1 MADRTLAQIATTS
14 TAASLLAGD
23 RFYMLRSGVD
33 FSLPGSVIIS
43 AIASAVSTSAATK
56 EASLGNPA
64 VTGYILSSTS
74 SGVRSWIALPASD
87 WGSITGIPAAVS
99 TFGAA
104 GILSGALGGTGVANT
119 GKTLTIGGNWT
130 HSGAHTVSLTT
141 TASTALTLPT
151 TGTLA
156 TLVGVE
162 TLSNKAIESSEIG
175 GVDPAPG
182 SFTELYSDI
191 ADLRA
196 ITVNGGTVNTHGA
209 QFLLPSI
216 TDTTSRPFLITQ
228 TWDNAA
234 LDAIGVLVNIT
245 SADSGAGSLL
255 QAWQLDGGTVASVDT
270 SGRFLGSGSGL
281 TALNASSITSGTVP
295 TARLG
300 TGTANSTTYLRG
312 DQTWQTVSG
321 GGGDALVANPLSQF
335 AATTSLQLAGV
346 ISDETGSGAL
356 VFATSP
362 TLVTP
367 ALGTPASGA
376 LTNCT
381 SIPAAQ
387 LTGDIAAASITT
399 ALTTAQPIAA
409 TTLSATGNVSVSGAN
424 PTAGNTQSGRLES
437 HYYTGI
443 GTNNIVL
450 GADTTGAP
458 NIRLQVDNTSAHI
471 GLNIGGT
478 PYSAFTVER
487 DGGTGEPW
495 WQLRSADFQA
505 DGVGANTKFYQN
517 GDTLEW
523 HDVTGRRARMLTA
536 GAGGLV
542 LDAPNAASY
551 GVFSAIISGDAS
563 ARISLGLDSGN
574 PFLGFGPGSGAR
586 DTFVYRDAANTL
598 AQRNGTA
605 AQALRV
611 YGTTDAGTTNYERLE
626 MAYVAA
632 NTRYEIGPSAGG
644 TGSLRTLQVHGG
656 ASGGSIL
663 LNANGTTIGLAGV
676 ANWWRFDSAAGHL
689 LALTDNAY
697 DIGASGARPRNIYA
711 AGQLWTGAG
720 ASMVLL
726 STGGGTNAA
735 GFSSPAD
742 GVMRVGNYAGDGFNR
757 IQLGGTTS
765 SFPALKRRT
774 TAIEARLA
782 DDSAITTLVGAMV
795 LKAGA
800 VSDADFTN
808 PVDGCHGY
816 DTTNFKHYV
825 RSGGTWR
832 SSAAYA

>member
-23 RFYMLRSGVD
+23 KFYMVRSGVD

-64 VTGYILSSTS
+64 VTGYILSSTT
-74 SGVRSWIALPASD
+74 SGVRSWIALPGSD
-87 WGSITGIPAAVS
+87 WGSITGIPSAVS

-130 HSGAHTVSLTT
+130 HTGAHTVSLTT
-141 TASTALTLPT
+141 TANTALTLPT

-182 SFTELYSDI
+182 SFTELYADI

-196 ITVNGGTVNTHGA
+196 IAVNGGTINTNGA

-387 LTGDIAAASITT
+387 LTGDIAAARITT
-399 ALTTAQPIAA
+399 ALTTAQPVAA
-409 TTLSATGNVSVSGAN
+409 TTLSATGTVTIATAPLINAGVNRFVHTTTNAHALAAELSANGEADAYNTFLGVDAGSVVSTGSAGQALGGRNVAIGYR
-424 PTAGNTQSGRLES
+424 AGKSNTTGWQNTGVGYLSLELTT
-437 HYYTGI
+437 TGI
-443 GTNNIVL
+443 YNTAL
-450 GADTTGAP
+450 GAYTLVENTTGSNNTAIGADALWLNTTGAS
-458 NIRLQVDNTSAHI
+458 NTAIGTYALQNNSTAESNTAVGKDALRQTTTGGGNTAVGTSALSANAGGTDNAAFGKEALFASVGAQNNVAMGTAALRTLVTGNANVGVGSYSLYTCNGGI
-471 GLNIGGT
+471 NNVGIGFSAGEGITNGLNNTLIGHQSGVAAT
-478 PYSAFTVER
+478 
-487 DGGTGEPW
+487 
-495 WQLRSADFQA
+495 SADNSVLIGYRA
-505 DGVGANTKFYQN
+505 GANITT
-517 GDTLEW
+517 GDNNIII
-523 HDVTGRRARMLTA
+523 
-536 GAGGLV
+536 GASI
-542 LDAPNAASY
+542 NAASATANDQLDLG
-551 GVFSAIISGDAS
+551 GVVKGTVGTQVVGARGAAIADATDEASAIVAIN
-563 ARISLGLDSGN
+563 LL
-574 PFLGFGPGSGAR
+574 
-586 DTFVYRDAANTL
+586 L
-598 AQRNGTA
+598 AHF
-605 AQALRV
+605 
-611 YGTTDAGTTNYERLE
+611 
-626 MAYVAA
+626 
-632 NTRYEIGPSAGG
+632 
-644 TGSLRTLQVHGG
+644 RTW
-656 ASGGSIL
+656 GSI
-663 LNANGTTIGLAGV
+663 AT
-676 ANWWRFDSAAGHL
+676 
-689 LALTDNAY
+689 
-697 DIGASGARPRNIYA
+697 
-711 AGQLWTGAG
+711 
-720 ASMVLL
+720 
-726 STGGGTNAA
+726 
-735 GFSSPAD
+735 
-742 GVMRVGNYAGDGFNR
+742 
-757 IQLGGTTS
+757 
-765 SFPALKRRT
+765 
-774 TAIEARLA
+774 
-782 DDSAITTLVGAMV
+782 
-795 LKAGA
+795 
-800 VSDADFTN
+800 
-808 PVDGCHGY
+808 
-816 DTTNFKHYV
+816 
-825 RSGGTWR
+825 
-832 SSAAYA
+832 